1 MSGLGFVRFAGLV
14 GIVAGLFGLSA
25 VLTATFVAGN
35 TFSWDKN
42 ALSDLG
48 VSSVTSAA
56 NLFNYSLVIA
66 GVLNFIFTVGFVKA
80 YAKGML
86 FYSGGMLLILG
97 EASLSLIGVFTEAYG
112 RLHTVVSTA
121 YFALFPLA
129 LIVVGFAF
137 RKMNLTAKGYV
148 SILAGTVAALL
159 ILGGI
164 TPGWHTW
171 LGLGFAVP
179 EIVASTIIAAW
190 TIWMGSSLLVTKTNS
205 QAA

>member
-1 MSGLGFVRFAGLV
+1 MNTAGYIRLAGGI
-14 GIVAGLFGLSA
+14 GIVASLFGLSA
-25 VLTATFVAGN
+25 VLAATFIAGSS
-35 TFSWDKN
+35 FSWSKN
-42 ALSDLG
+42 ALSDIG
-48 VSSVTSAA
+48 VSPVALAA
-56 NLFNYSLVIA
+56 NVFNYSLVLTGI
-66 GVLNFIFTVGFVKA
+66 LNFIFTLGFVKA

-86 FYSGGMLLILG
+86 FYAGGMLLVLG
-97 EASLSLIGVFTEAYG
+97 EASLSFIGVFTEAYG

-137 RKMNLTAKGYV
+137 KKMNLTAKGYV
-148 SILAGTVAALL
+148 SILAGIAAALV

-164 TPGWHTW
+164 TPRWHTW

-179 EIVASTIIAAW
+179 EILASTIIAAL
-190 TIWMGSSLLVTKTNS
+190 TIWMGSSLLVTRTNS

>member
-25 VLTATFVAGN
+25 VLTATFVAGES
-35 TFSWDKN
+35 FSWSKN
-42 ALSDLG
+42 ALSDIG
-48 VSSVTSAA
+48 VSPVALAA
-56 NLFNYSLVIA
+56 NVFNYSLVLTGI
-66 GVLNFIFTVGFVKA
+66 LNFMFTLGFVKA

-121 YFALFPLA
+121 YFALFALA

-148 SILAGTVAALL
+148 SILAGIAAALVM
-159 ILGGI
+159 LGGI

-179 EIVASTIIAAW
+179 EIIASIIFASW
-190 TIWMGSSLLVTKTNS
+190 TVWMGSNLLTKS
-205 QAA
+205 

>member
-1 MSGLGFVRFAGLV
+1 MSGLGFVRFAGLF
-14 GIVAGLFGLSA
+14 GIAAGLFGLSA
-25 VLTATFVAGN
+25 ALTATFVAGDS
-35 TFSWDKN
+35 FSWSEN

-48 VSSVTSAA
+48 VSSVSLAA
-56 NLFNYSLVIA
+56 NLFNYSLA
-66 GVLNFIFTVGFVKA
+66 LTGVLNFVFTVGFIKA
-80 YAKGML
+80 YAKSPL
-86 FYSGGMLLILG
+86 FYLGGLLLILG
-97 EASLSLIGVFTEAYG
+97 SGSLSLVGIFTEAYG

-121 YFALFPLA
+121 YFALFLLA

-148 SILAGTVAALL
+148 SILAGTAAALV

-164 TPGWHTW
+164 TPGWHTL